1 MTLIVT
7 HTPILS
13 ILSIDNFNATQGAAR
28 LAAEVFMSRFKPLIQ
43 PVLWQLVVALI
54 CAFTLSAPPA
64 DAQGQVISGVVMRVT
79 DGDTFRLSGLDVA
92 IRVWGLDAPERKQRG
107 GSAATNAMRALIDG
121 HTLTCVQRDTDRYRR
136 VVGQCFLENGQD
148 IAAAMI
154 AAGVAREY
162 CRYSRGFYGTC

>member
-1 MTLIVT
+1 
-7 HTPILS
+7 
-13 ILSIDNFNATQGAAR
+13 
-28 LAAEVFMSRFKPLIQ
+28 MSRFKPQIQ
-43 PVLWQLVVALI
+43 PAILRFLMALS
-54 CAFTLSAPPA
+54 CAFSLSAPPA
-64 DAQGQVISGVVMRVT
+64 TAQGQVISGVVMRVT

-92 IRVWGLDAPERKQRG
+92 VRVWGLDAPERKQRG
-107 GSAATNAMRALIDG
+107 GTAATNAMRDLIDG
-121 HTLTCVQRDTDRYRR
+121 KTLTCVERDIDRYRR

>member
-1 MTLIVT
+1 
-7 HTPILS
+7 
-13 ILSIDNFNATQGAAR
+13 
-28 LAAEVFMSRFKPLIQ
+28 MSRFKPLTQ
-43 PVLWQLVVALI
+43 PAILRFLMALI
-54 CAFTLSAPPA
+54 CAFSLSAPPA
-64 DAQGQVISGVVMRVT
+64 TAQGQVISGVVMRVT

-92 IRVWGLDAPERKQRG
+92 VRVWGLDAPERKQRG
-107 GSAATNAMRALIDG
+107 GTAATNAMRDLIDG
-121 HTLTCVQRDTDRYRR
+121 KTLTCVERDIDRYRR

>member
-1 MTLIVT
+1 
-7 HTPILS
+7 
-13 ILSIDNFNATQGAAR
+13 
-28 LAAEVFMSRFKPLIQ
+28 MSRYKPLIQ
-43 PVLWQLVVALI
+43 PAILRFLMVLG
-54 CAFTLSAPPA
+54 CAFSLSASPVT
-64 DAQGQVISGVVMRVT
+64 AQGQVISGVVMRVT

-92 IRVWGLDAPERKQRG
+92 VRVWGLDAPERKQRG
-107 GSAATNAMRALIDG
+107 GSAATNAMRDLIDG
-121 HTLTCVQRDTDRYRR
+121 KTLSCVKRDIDRYRR

>member
-1 MTLIVT
+1 
-7 HTPILS
+7 
-13 ILSIDNFNATQGAAR
+13 
-28 LAAEVFMSRFKPLIQ
+28 MSRYKPLIQ
-43 PVLWQLVVALI
+43 PAILRFLMALG
-54 CAFTLSAPPA
+54 CAFSLSASPVT
-64 DAQGQVISGVVMRVT
+64 AQGQVISGVVMRVT

-92 IRVWGLDAPERKQRG
+92 VRVWGLDAPERKQRG
-107 GSAATNAMRALIDG
+107 GTAATNAMRDLIDG
-121 HTLTCVQRDTDRYRR
+121 KTLTCVERDIDRYRR

>member
-1 MTLIVT
+1 
-7 HTPILS
+7 
-13 ILSIDNFNATQGAAR
+13 
-28 LAAEVFMSRFKPLIQ
+28 MSRFKPLIQ
-43 PVLWQLVVALI
+43 PAILRFLMALG
-54 CAFTLSAPPA
+54 CAFSLSAPPVT
-64 DAQGQVISGVVMRVT
+64 AQGQVISGVVMRVT

-92 IRVWGLDAPERKQRG
+92 VRVWGLDAPERKQRG
-107 GSAATNAMRALIDG
+107 GTAATNAMRDLIDG
-121 HTLTCVQRDTDRYRR
+121 KTLTCVERDIDRYRR

>member
-1 MTLIVT
+1 
-7 HTPILS
+7 
-13 ILSIDNFNATQGAAR
+13 
-28 LAAEVFMSRFKPLIQ
+28 MSRFKPRIQ
-43 PVLWQLVVALI
+43 PAILRFLVALS
-54 CAFTLSAPPA
+54 CAFSLSASPVT
-64 DAQGQVISGVVMRVT
+64 AQGQVISGVVMRVT

-92 IRVWGLDAPERKQRG
+92 VRVWGLDAPERKQRG
-107 GSAATNAMRALIDG
+107 GTAATNAMRDLIDG
-121 HTLTCVQRDTDRYRR
+121 KTLTCVERDIDRYRR

>member
-1 MTLIVT
+1 
-7 HTPILS
+7 
-13 ILSIDNFNATQGAAR
+13 
-28 LAAEVFMSRFKPLIQ
+28 MSRFKPLLQ
-43 PVLWQLVVALI
+43 PVLRRLLVALI
-54 CAFTLSAPPA
+54 CAFSLPAPPVT
-64 DAQGQVISGVVMRVT
+64 AQGQVISGVVMRVT

-92 IRVWGLDAPERKQRG
+92 VRVWGLDAPERKQRG
-107 GSAATNAMRALIDG
+107 GTAATSAMRDLIDEK
-121 HTLTCVQRDTDRYRR
+121 TLTCVERDIDRYRR